1 MDFRGQGTRGQADTV
16 AAAKV
21 AGLAAK
27 KMFLTYKP
35 AAIIFVTFSKI
46 VFVLLT
52 LECR

>member
-1 MDFRGQGTRGQADTV
+1 MDFRGQGTRGQANTV

-35 AAIIFVTFSKI
+35 AIIFVTLSKI

-52 LECR
+52 LEYR